1 MIKSFKELPGKASVA
16 PFFQCVKNGCA
27 GHQTSISTWK
37 NFLDKTNLIFWCTD
51 EKKNIQAGTVKITI
65 LRSFNKNMNFWVF
78 FRYLTKLSEIVE
90 ITNFHALRL
99 TDTAND
105 KLLVNL
111 KEELYICIYSIYLK
125 STCHIDH
132 CTFTFLQIHNTS
144 PLDWNFLEIVYD

>member
-1 MIKSFKELPGKASVA
+1 
-16 PFFQCVKNGCA
+16 
-27 GHQTSISTWK
+27 
-37 NFLDKTNLIFWCTD
+37 
-51 EKKNIQAGTVKITI
+51 
-65 LRSFNKNMNFWVF
+65 MNFWVF
-78 FRYLTKLSEIVE
+78 FPYLTKLSEIVE

-111 KEELYICIYSIYLK
+111 KQELYICIYSIYLK